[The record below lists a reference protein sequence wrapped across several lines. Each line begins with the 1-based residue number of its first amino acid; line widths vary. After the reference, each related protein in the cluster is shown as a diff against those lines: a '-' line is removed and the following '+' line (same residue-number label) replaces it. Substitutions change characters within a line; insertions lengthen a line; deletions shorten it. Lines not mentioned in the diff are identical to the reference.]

1 MKTNT
6 NPVALRCYGK
16 GAFLAHGY
24 YFVVFVQ
31 PMPGPQVGTG
41 SPAVADWWLEK
52 ERFGVEETEAAAAPA
67 TTTDRTKT
75 RNASF
80 IIGYPLRKS
89 LTQKIVLLTLL
100 W

>member
-16 GAFLAHGY
+16 GAFLARGY

-41 SPAVADWWLEK
+41 SPAVAD
-52 ERFGVEETEAAAAPA
+52 
-67 TTTDRTKT
+67 
-75 RNASF
+75 
-80 IIGYPLRKS
+80 
-89 LTQKIVLLTLL
+89 
-100 W
+100 